1 MHGTTPKFA
10 ETRAWRRC
18 WRPSRPYT
26 HYSRISTSST
36 PAAAPAS
43 WRDCIAPHVARVSAF
58 DRAADCLAV
67 AREAA
72 PPNVTYAEADL
83 RRLPVADGC
92 ADVACAGWARSQQLN
107 SYLKAEHEEWY
118 ADGSYGGA
126 WRDEVDAA
134 LGELDRALGD
144 GGVAVIFETQG
155 TATAAPR
162 RGGSHLYA
170 HLRDRGFAESCVRT
184 DYSFSTPA
192 AALETLTFFFGKGVA
207 SRAAELLRGAP
218 PDEPCTVPECTG
230 VWVRR
235 KRPRVRVGAAA
246 RRGSRIRGLRSGRRN
261 QPSARAS
268 TDPRMAV
275 ATARRSIARHGA
287 GRAVARRRVLARVG
301 RLASITSGLRSSEG
315 SGRHRRSARR
325 GGRGRGTRRTISSV
339 GGAMSRADPD
349 RCARSSD
356 RRAVRAPS
364 NLPITR

>member
-1 MHGTTPKFA
+1 M
-10 ETRAWRRC
+10 
-18 WRPSRPYT
+18 
-26 HYSRISTSST
+26 
-36 PAAAPAS
+36 
-43 WRDCIAPHVARVSAF
+43 APHWPWLLLRL
-58 DRAADCLAV
+58 AAVRGGAV
-67 AREAA
+67 APVIENHGHDFVLLRWQDA
-72 PPNVTYAEADL
+72 P
-83 RRLPVADGC
+83 RLHEPALAYRVFSSR
-92 ADVACAGWARSQQLN
+92 WAL

-144 GGVAVIFETQG
+144 GGVAGIFETQG

-235 KRPRVRVGAAA
+235 KRLRVRVRIRAA
-246 RRGSRIRGLRSGRRN
+246 GSRDVVCEIG
-261 QPSARAS
+261 
-268 TDPRMAV
+268 
-275 ATARRSIARHGA
+275 
-287 GRAVARRRVLARVG
+287 
-301 RLASITSGLRSSEG
+301 
-315 SGRHRRSARR
+315 
-325 GGRGRGTRRTISSV
+325 
-339 GGAMSRADPD
+339 
-349 RCARSSD
+349 
-356 RRAVRAPS
+356 
-364 NLPITR
+364 

>member
-1 MHGTTPKFA
+1 MAKLASDAATRSFREKHRSLYSSELQCARYDAEICRRQGVAALLTAIEAIHPLQPHFHVVDAGCGTGKLA
-10 ETRAWRRC
+10 RLL
-18 WRPSRPYT
+18 
-26 HYSRISTSST
+26 
-36 PAAAPAS
+36 APRVS
-43 WRDCIAPHVARVSAF
+43 RVSAF

-92 ADVACAGWARSQQLN
+92 ADVACAGWAL

-170 HLRDRGFAESCVRT
+170 HLRDSGFAESCVRT

-230 VWVRR
+230 VWTRR
-235 KRPRVRVGAAA
+235 KRPRVRV
-246 RRGSRIRGLRSGRRN
+246 RIRAAG
-261 QPSARAS
+261 P
-268 TDPRMAV
+268 
-275 ATARRSIARHGA
+275 HG
-287 GRAVARRRVLARVG
+287 VVCEIV
-301 RLASITSGLRSSEG
+301 
-315 SGRHRRSARR
+315 
-325 GGRGRGTRRTISSV
+325 
-339 GGAMSRADPD
+339 
-349 RCARSSD
+349 
-356 RRAVRAPS
+356 
-364 NLPITR
+364 